1 MSTEVKYLHSS
12 MTGAPTLSGQAG
24 TLIAVLDACLVN
36 GFGLG
41 TVDSVVIAGGV
52 ATVTRA
58 SGHPFEVDSIA
69 LIAGGSV
76 SGGGSING
84 EKRVLSVTGVSYTFD
99 ATGISDQT
107 ATGTITHKTAPLG
120 WAKQYSNTNLAAY
133 KSSDVSATGCLLRV
147 DDTGTNNARV
157 VGYETM
163 STIDLGLSPF
173 PTPAQVSGG
182 GFWGKSN
189 SADSTT
195 RPWVLVGDK
204 RGFLLCVNWT
214 SGASYGSYWF
224 GDVLSNKTSDTFG
237 CVLSAKT
244 VSATGDTPGAA
255 TADLCYADMLTEAP
269 MWAARSFTGLGS
281 SKPLLKTAMSPV
293 GYAHTYRSGTTGT
306 SSAFM
311 NYPNPVDNGLY
322 LVQMMLGE
330 INPNA
335 YRGLIPGFYFCP
347 QQISNVFAN
356 KDKVTNVTGMS
367 GRTFLAVNNSVG
379 AQFLDITGPWR

>member
-1 MSTEVKYLHSS
+1 MSTDVKYLHSS
-12 MTGAPTLSGQAG
+12 MIGAPTLSGQAG

-41 TVDSVVIAGGV
+41 TVDSLVISGGI

-58 SGHPFEVDSIA
+58 AGHPFEADSIA
-69 LIAGGSV
+69 LIAGATV
-76 SGGGSING
+76 TGGTVNG
-84 EKRVLSVTGVSYTFD
+84 EQRVLSVTGTTYTFD
-99 ATGISDQT
+99 ATGIANQT

-157 VGYETM
+157 VGYEAMT
-163 STIDLGLSPF
+163 TIDLGTNPF
-173 PTPAQVSGG
+173 PSTTQVSGG
-182 GFWGKSN
+182 GFWGKS
-189 SADSTT
+189 STADATT
-195 RPWVLVGDK
+195 RPWILFGDK
-204 RGFLLCVNWT
+204 RGFILCVQWT
-214 SGASYGSYWF
+214 GSTTYGSYWF
-224 GDVLSNKTSDTFG
+224 GDIVSNKTADAYG

-255 TADLCYADMLTEAP
+255 TADLSYVDMLSEAM
-269 MWAARSFTGLGS
+269 MWSARSFTGLGS
-281 SKPLLKTAMSPV
+281 SKPMLKTAMSPV
-293 GYAHTYRSGTTGT
+293 GYAHTFRSGTTGT

-322 LVQMMLGE
+322 LVQLMLGE

-335 YRGLIPGFYFCP
+335 YRGQLPGFYFCP

-356 KDKVTNVTGMS
+356 RDKVTNVTGMS
-367 GRTFLAVNNSVG
+367 GRTFMAVNNSVG
-379 AQFLDITGPWR
+379 AQFIDITGPWR